1 MRHRLLPRFIAPWAL
16 RVAVVAAAIGLSA
29 CGGGGGGGSAAGGP
43 PSAGGTPPPTTPPP
57 ANPPV
62 TGTGTVRVKVTDA
75 FGEAVAGAY
84 VSVNGATTA
93 IGARTDAEGWARI
106 ADFPAGEVLIC
117 ASHVVRGG
125 DNCDWPRRVTLAKDQ
140 VLELARQLQFNR
152 DNAISAA
159 VLSAT
164 VAPGGVSPDG
174 RTLDVTLRT
183 VVTGPAYQGSWFV
196 DGEEWGYNRV
206 QVYACTARTGDE
218 LAQLGPRCI
227 RSADGRDASY
237 SFERVDELGS
247 VKSVQ
252 GPAIPWAVGLLID
265 QSDFGLSPDLLPND
279 PRLFAAKLFS
289 SWVLPGTPL
298 LLAGFASDEPSGS
311 ASSLPQ
317 RPVTFFPAR
326 SPGFLTNEPEAIA
339 VLNDMSDMVGGGAPL
354 YEAISAGIEFMAA
367 NAPTGRQ
374 RALLVLA
381 DGADTTCG
389 TLAQCAA
396 LRRQIIARA
405 RDGAVQLFIMGGLY
419 ADCTPD
425 SCGFNPGDR
434 NPLQLLAR
442 EGGFPWVMTG
452 SSSAMELA
460 RQWLSGD
467 MTIQDLGLRLTS
479 ETPGAF
485 AAGSTVMGKLTGA
498 NASQCPMG
506 CLVHE
511 LIFSAE
517 IPPSPQN

>member
-1 MRHRLLPRFIAPWAL
+1 
-16 RVAVVAAAIGLSA
+16 
-29 CGGGGGGGSAAGGP
+29 
-43 PSAGGTPPPTTPPP
+43 
-57 ANPPV
+57 
-62 TGTGTVRVKVTDA
+62 VKVTDA
-75 FGEAVAGAY
+75 LGESVVGASVW
-84 VSVNGATTA
+84 VSATDTKSLT
-93 IGARTDAEGWARI
+93 GPDGTVRFDNVPVGNT
-106 ADFPAGEVLIC
+106 VVH
-117 ASHVVRGG
+117 ASHPVRGHAWG
-125 DNCDWPRRVTLAKDQ
+125 DASTNGQIWVEKDKL
-140 VLELARQLQFNR
+140 LEVSRQLKQLPWV
-152 DNAISAA
+152 DAVSAA

-183 VVTGPAYQGSWFV
+183 VVIGPDHMGSWFV
-196 DGEEWGYNRV
+196 DGEDWGYNRI

-227 RSADGRDASY
+227 RGVDGRDASY
-237 SFERVDELGS
+237 SFERVNDLGT

-265 QSDFGLSPDLLPND
+265 QSDFGLSPGWSPND

-289 SWVLPGTPL
+289 SRVLPGTPL
-298 LLAGFASDEPSGS
+298 LLSGFASDESSGS

-339 VLNDMSDMVGGGAPL
+339 VLNELSGMVGGGAPL
-354 YEAISAGIEFMAA
+354 YEAISAGIEFLAA
-367 NAPTGRQ
+367 NAPAGRQ

-396 LRRQIIARA
+396 LRRQIIAQA
-405 RDGAVQLFIMGGLY
+405 KDAAVQLFIVGGSY
-419 ADCTPD
+419 GDCTPD
-425 SCGFNPGDR
+425 WCATDPDDKDA
-434 NPLQLLAR
+434 LQLLAR
-442 EGGFPWVMTG
+442 EGGLPIVMAG
-452 SSSAMELA
+452 QPALISPMELA
-460 RQWLSGD
+460 RHWLSGD
-467 MTIQDLGLRLTS
+467 MTIQDMSLRLTS

-485 AAGSTVMGKLTGA
+485 AAGSKVMGKLTGA

-506 CLVHE
+506 CQVHE
-511 LIFSAE
+511 LIFSVE
-517 IPPSPQN
+517 IPR